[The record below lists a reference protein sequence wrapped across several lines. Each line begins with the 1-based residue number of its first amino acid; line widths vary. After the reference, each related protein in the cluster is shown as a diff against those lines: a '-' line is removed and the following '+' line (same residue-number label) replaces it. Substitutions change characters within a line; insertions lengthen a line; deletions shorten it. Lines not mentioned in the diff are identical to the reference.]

1 MRYKKRQK
9 QIEIDRKRNKKTERN
24 YLKRQKEIKLSTIHF
39 TIANRVACNLLN
51 IEYLIGFYI

>member
-24 YLKRQKEIKLSTIHF
+24 YLKRQKEIERDKTKYYSFH
-39 TIANRVACNLLN
+39 NCKSSSV
-51 IEYLIGFYI
+51 